1 MQDSLSP
8 IKAKGP
14 GGDHETL
21 NQKLSSRY
29 RNEFGPLLNQF
40 GPVSVGNRLNE
51 ATLEVIA
58 SSEFAGHGP
67 PWVT

>member
-1 MQDSLSP
+1 
-8 IKAKGP
+8 
-14 GGDHETL
+14 
-21 NQKLSSRY
+21 
-29 RNEFGPLLNQF
+29 
-40 GPVSVGNRLNE
+40 VGNRLNE